1 MRSKASYFKVSLPL
15 IGENLRRLW
24 SIPALAFLVYFL
36 AGVFPILMS
45 YRSIDR
51 VASYIEMSLNNLQ
64 PFFMAV
70 HLLAP
75 VLAAT
80 ALFRYLQTAGSAAV
94 MHSLPFT
101 RSVLFNSNFLSG
113 LLLAGGPVV
122 LNGLLLLVIRK
133 PAFRSFGYPPGQ
145 GIDPAAVD
153 VFSAGAIG
161 NWILTSLLI
170 IAVLFT
176 VAVFAAVVTGN
187 SAVQLMA
194 SYFFIFLIPL
204 LYAVFHI
211 YFQEYLYGF
220 DMSGDWVD
228 VGLSISPYTAVLNNG
243 GTFSG
248 IEIAFYIATILVM
261 AILSAFLYR
270 RRKLERAG
278 DALTVAFL
286 RPVLSYII
294 AFLGMTLLGFYF
306 KMLGDGPLYMYV
318 GFAAGTL
325 VFFLIGQM
333 IVRKTVRIFDRYG
346 MQHFL
351 IYSVVAALFLVGLQ
365 VDATGFERR
374 VPDPS
379 RVEKATLQLGFGSL
393 LDGSYRTGTE
403 ERGLLKDPA
412 NLEALARFHRS
423 LLESRQRFEQ
433 PAGQPNTS
441 YVRLAYDTGFP
452 VQMNR
457 NYSIDYAF
465 FRDSPDLAAI
475 VGSDEFKATLSLK
488 ELSPRS
494 VQRITFYGDEYR
506 EGAAEIGNARWIGE
520 FLAAYESDLQAMT
533 FATYAS
539 LRPSYA
545 RADIQFTG
553 SGGQQGYAGIRIPLA
568 FTATIDWL
576 EDHGYFFGVRADM
589 VERIDIFPAGA
600 KDYYYEEA
608 KPGVAYDSAYPS
620 SSYGR
625 IPTRTVTDP
634 AGIQAILDRYETM
647 PLDYG
652 TAYTVEIVYQPV
664 VLQGD
669 FVGPQ
674 ILSGYLNEGLDFL
687 D

>member
-15 IGENLRRLW
+15 VGENLRRLW

-101 RSVLFNSNFLSG
+101 RAVLFNSNFLSG

-122 LNGLLLLVIRK
+122 LNGLLLLAIRK

-145 GIDPAAVD
+145 GIDPAAID

-243 GTFSG
+243 GSFSG
-248 IEIAFYIATILVM
+248 IEVGFYVATILVM
-261 AILSAFLYR
+261 AILSALLYR

-306 KMLGDGPLYMYV
+306 KMLGDGSVYMYM

-325 VFFLIGQM
+325 VFFLLGQM

-346 MQHFL
+346 LQHL
-351 IYSVVAALFLVGLQ
+351 ILYGVVAALFLVGLQ

-379 RVEKATLQLGFGSL
+379 RVDTAALQVGFGSL
-393 LDGSYRTGTE
+393 SDLSYRSGAE
-403 ERGLLKDPA
+403 ERGALKDPA

-423 LLESRQRFEQ
+423 ILDARERFEQ
-433 PAGQPNTS
+433 PVGLPNTS
-441 YVRLAYDTGFP
+441 FVRISYDTGFP
-452 VQMNR
+452 ARMSR
-457 NYSIDYAF
+457 NYTIDYAF

-475 VGSDEFKATLSLK
+475 VASDEFKASLSLA
-488 ELSPRS
+488 ELSSLP
-494 VQRITFYGDEYR
+494 VQRITLFGDEYR
-506 EGAAEIGNARWIGE
+506 EGAAEIGNARWIDE
-520 FLAAYESDLQAMT
+520 FLAAYEKDLQAMT
-533 FATYAS
+533 FDTYAS

-553 SGGQQGYAGIRIPLA
+553 RDGKQGYAGVRIPLT
-568 FTATIDWL
+568 FTSTISWL
-576 EDHGYFFGVRADM
+576 EAHGYIFGVRADM

-600 KDYYYEEA
+600 KDYYEET

-620 SSYGR
+620 TAYGR
-625 IPTRTVTDP
+625 IPERTVTDP

-647 PLDYG
+647 PIDYG

-669 FVGPQ
+669 LIGPQ
-674 ILSGYLNEGLDFL
+674 VLAGYLNENLDFL